1 MAHGAEYYQGLAA
14 RYEALAVSM
23 PANTDRT
30 TVASI
35 ATQYRQLAAEAR
47 RLNNWVVLLPPAP
60 AALAPARDKVSPSY
74 PDAEPPRGVE

>member
-1 MAHGAEYYQGLAA
+1 MAHGAEYYEGLAA

-35 ATQYRQLAAEAR
+35 ATQYRQRAAEAR

-60 AALAPARDKVSPSY
+60 AVQDPARDELSPPC

>member
-1 MAHGAEYYQGLAA
+1 MAHGAEYYQQLAA

-23 PANTDRT
+23 QANRDRD

-60 AALAPARDKVSPSY
+60 AFQDPARDDLRPPY
-74 PDAEPPRGVE
+74 PAAESQRGVE